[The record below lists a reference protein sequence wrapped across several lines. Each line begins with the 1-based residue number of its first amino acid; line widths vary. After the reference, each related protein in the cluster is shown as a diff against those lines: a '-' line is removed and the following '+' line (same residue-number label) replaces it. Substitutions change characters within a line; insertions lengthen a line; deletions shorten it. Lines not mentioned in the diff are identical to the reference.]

1 MNVLLHRQPAQH
13 LEPASMPFLIILK
26 NIFYTICLV
35 IQILQRLQ
43 IIELY
48 IENC

>member
-13 LEPASMPFLIILK
+13 LEPASMPFLTILK
-26 NIFYTICLV
+26 NILYTICLV
-35 IQILQRLQ
+35 IQILRLQ